1 MESKAMI
8 PEKSQNYDLPNSYEN
23 IEQTLITADQIL
35 SDAVGNAKTLFHSP
49 TVSSLEDSKIVSRV
63 MVLRE
68 FNFEERFMRFHT
80 DYRAPKI
87 KQYKKNNTA
96 TVLGYDP
103 ILKVQI
109 KLQGTIEPHY
119 HNSITR
125 SAWDGSTTRSKK
137 CYSVRGGSSFEI
149 DNPDEYDLK
158 DGNIEDGYMNFA
170 VLIFKFDS
178 LEFLHLKSSGHRRAI
193 HTWYDIY
200 RINVACSH
208 K

>member
-1 MESKAMI
+1 METKAMI
-8 PEKSQNYDLPNSYEN
+8 PEKSQNYDLPSTYEN

-68 FNFEERFMRFHT
+68 FDLEKRFMRFHT

-87 KQYKKNNTA
+87 KQFKNNSIA
-96 TVLGYDP
+96 SVVGYDP

-109 KLQGTIEPHY
+109 KLQGNIEPHY
-119 HNSITR
+119 QNSVTR
-125 SAWDGSTTRSKK
+125 NAWDGSTTRSKK
-137 CYSVRGGSSFEI
+137 CYSVKGGSSFKI
-149 DNPDEYDLK
+149 DNPREYDLK
-158 DGNIEDGYMNFA
+158 DGNINDGYMNFA
-170 VLIFKFDS
+170 VLIFTFDS

-193 HTWYDIY
+193 HTWHDIY
-200 RINVACSH
+200 QSSWLVP
-208 K
+208 